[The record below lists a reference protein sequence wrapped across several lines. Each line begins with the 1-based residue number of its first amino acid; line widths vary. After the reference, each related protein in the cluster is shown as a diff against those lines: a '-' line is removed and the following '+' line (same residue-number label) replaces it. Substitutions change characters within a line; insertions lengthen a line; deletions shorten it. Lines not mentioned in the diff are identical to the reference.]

1 MAQGQGHSLRT
12 LSNIGKSMLASGL
25 SETKEDVA
33 HGDLLG
39 KAVRVFWTKE
49 DAWFKGKVVDQ
60 RLSDGEY
67 VEKRRE
73 A

>member
-1 MAQGQGHSLRT
+1 
-12 LSNIGKSMLASGL
+12 MLASGL